1 MESSYKIVV
10 SEYQLATLIQALRL
24 LNDTVKEM
32 SHADE
37 KTANAL
43 SECYFKLTNAPKVE
57 VVYYTSNTT
66 KPTFSSKVE

>member
-37 KTANAL
+37 KTA
-43 SECYFKLTNAPKVE
+43 
-57 VVYYTSNTT
+57 
-66 KPTFSSKVE
+66 